1 MIFQNRQA
9 VGMTEFEKSMHGL
22 PHVFDIHSEQ
32 GNWTWDT
39 FLSLARAFQNSGDG
53 KFAIDGY
60 HPENEFLTSTG
71 TPLVGNDGTQIINN
85 MYSPNVERA
94 ENLLAT
100 LQKENLR
107 YPRHELN
114 NWSTNP
120 KAWASG
126 DTLFWA
132 DGGTWVYEN
141 TISPFV
147 EKFGWA
153 DDEVKVVPFPRDPQA
168 DKYYHFMKQDSLMWC
183 KGSDYAD
190 GVAAWIDCCAT
201 TAADPD
207 TAEAATKQYMEKYNW
222 SKENLDFINSLTKLD
237 GTSPITPIFDF
248 KNGLGS
254 DISSNDTSES
264 NVEQLTKYV
273 YLQGDQTSTQLRE
286 TNFAPIQARIDDIN
300 KEISENS

>member
-1 MIFQNRQA
+1 
-9 VGMTEFEKSMHGL
+9 
-22 PHVFDIHSEQ
+22 
-32 GNWTWDT
+32 
-39 FLSLARAFQNSGDG
+39 
-53 KFAIDGY
+53 
-60 HPENEFLTSTG
+60 
-71 TPLVGNDGTQIINN
+71 

-222 SKENLDFINSLTKLD
+222 SKENLEFINSLTKLD

-273 YLQGDQTSTQLRE
+273 YLQGDQTYTQL
-286 TNFAPIQARIDDIN
+286 
-300 KEISENS
+300 